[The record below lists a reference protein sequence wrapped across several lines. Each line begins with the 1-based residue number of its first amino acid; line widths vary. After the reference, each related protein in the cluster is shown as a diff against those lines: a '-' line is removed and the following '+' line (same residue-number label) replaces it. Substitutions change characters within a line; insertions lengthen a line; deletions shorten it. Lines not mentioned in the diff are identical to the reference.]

1 MPLRIALLAGLAL
14 ATIVQV
20 LHQFLPE
27 TAGYA
32 VSDVIIAVVAGYAA
46 VNYRR
51 RARDTVN
58 PPRIQLAFGFGSAA
72 SASWAASNTLFL
84 VDVLGGDWAA
94 APAVALSTLAA
105 VLVPV
110 AMVLAGPRLRG
121 FAAARQLI
129 DVAAVSGAFFAL
141 VREFMPAGGQ
151 QQLAGAENAFTGY
164 AMTIVVVL
172 GFGAAVALVT
182 LANSEPGRQASAQQL
197 LAFAAL
203 VQAIT
208 LLVSLRNGVAGEPW
222 WANGVGAGYVVGA
235 WVMAASS
242 KLAVSRPGT
251 DGVERLIFS
260 PWALLPYIPVATAVG
275 VAAGRQLTDGE
286 LSPILVWLLLCSFS
300 LVLLRQFLTLV
311 TVGRLTV
318 ALDHQ
323 RQALAYQAHHDP
335 LTGLLNRS
343 AFDTRAA
350 AQLSS
355 GYLEACAVVIDLDGF
370 KPVNDTLGHAAGD
383 DVLVTIAH
391 RLQAELRASDL
402 ICRCGGDEFAILLI
416 DAGDRAGVLTDRLQ
430 RRLAQPMIVQ
440 GHQVKVGGSIGVAGT
455 RRGERVG
462 ISALLRQADTAM
474 YAARPPARAPC
485 AGTATSRPSPTVTR
499 RPRPGVERGDGQ
511 DSALMVI
518 GFAVSTSHCTYARS
532 IVTSVN
538 QRTGRVSG
546 GGCSGVNVTGIRP
559 NSLPANL
566 GE

>member
-14 ATIVQV
+14 ATVVQA
-20 LHQFLPE
+20 LHLILPE

-32 VSDVIIAVVAGYAA
+32 LSDVIITVLSGYAA
-46 VNYRR
+46 VNYRA

-58 PPRIQLAFGFGSAA
+58 PPRIQLAFGFGAA
-72 SASWAASNTLFL
+72 ACASWSASNFLFL
-84 VDVLGGDWAA
+84 VDVLGVEWAA
-94 APAVALSTLAA
+94 APAVVLSTLAA
-105 VLVPV
+105 VLVPI

-121 FAAARQLI
+121 IAAARQII
-129 DVAAVSGAFFAL
+129 DVAAVSGAFLAL
-141 VREFMPAGGQ
+141 VREFLPPMEEQ
-151 QQLAGAENAFTGY
+151 QVAGAETAFSGY

-182 LANSEPGRQASAQQL
+182 LAASERGRQASAQQL

-208 LLVSLRNGVAGEPW
+208 LLVSIRNGVAGEPW
-222 WANGVGAGYVVGA
+222 WANGVGAGYVLGA
-235 WVMAASS
+235 WVMAVSS
-242 KLAVSRPGT
+242 RLAVSRPGT
-251 DGVERLIFS
+251 DGVEQLVFS

-286 LSPILVWLLLCSFS
+286 LGEVLIWLLLSSFS

-318 ALDHQ
+318 TLEQQ

-343 AFDTRAA
+343 AFDSRAA
-350 AQLSS
+350 ARLTA
-355 GYLEACAVVIDLDGF
+355 GYLEACAIVIDLDGF

-391 RLQAELRASDL
+391 RLRGELRGTDL

-416 DAGDRAGVLTDRLQ
+416 DAGPRAAVLADRLL

-440 GHQVKVGGSIGVAGT
+440 GHQVKVGGSIGVATT

-474 YAARPPARAPC
+474 YAAKAAGKGTIHRHSATPA
-485 AGTATSRPSPTVTR
+485 
-499 RPRPGVERGDGQ
+499 
-511 DSALMVI
+511 
-518 GFAVSTSHCTYARS
+518 
-532 IVTSVN
+532 
-538 QRTGRVSG
+538 
-546 GGCSGVNVTGIRP
+546 
-559 NSLPANL
+559 
-566 GE
+566 